1 MSNLLD
7 QFGDVLIKKS
17 DKEADLNIKVVA
29 EDFSDGAKF
38 EWEDYFFEPKAG
50 EKYVIKL
57 LISPGEDE
65 IVHKQVFTNVPNP
78 NGGVFRYALP
88 AGYQDNDPYF
98 VEIIELYKGKK
109 SGDLVSEKKA
119 EMFGK
124 KKQQGCVKIQILQS
138 PVREDIGKIKLMA
151 YQSFGPNAKIAE
163 MIKAKISPSQE
174 QLDAGVEKENI
185 FSIFETSVMHIICK
199 SKMFEG
205 KEGRDLSES
214 LWSTKK
220 TGAYVKLEDGREHQ
234 FTTKDVEN
242 GKIKDE
248 VKPFFEQL
256 IVNLTEN
263 SIYDYFGPK
272 IIGDPRNSEE
282 DEKYLKDCK
291 ERADKA
297 AELLEEMTL
306 EELITLSN
314 KATKKSKEGNIH
326 EESIPD
332 DLQDTVQA
340 SQSTSS
346 QDTVTQNTIDDSDEI
361 AKLL

>member
-1 MSNLLD
+1 ME
-7 QFGDVLIKKS
+7 QFGDVLLKKS
-17 DKEADLNIKVVA
+17 DKETELNVKVVA
-29 EDFSDGAKF
+29 EDFSEGSKF

-65 IVHKQVFTNVPNP
+65 IVHKQVFTNVINP
-78 NGGVFRYALP
+78 NGGTFRYALP
-88 AGYQDNDPYF
+88 AGFQENDAYF
-98 VEIIELYKGKK
+98 TTIIELYKAKK
-109 SGDLVSEKKA
+109 AGDLVAEKKA

-138 PVREDIGKIKLMA
+138 SVREDIGKIKLMA

-174 QLDAGVEKENI
+174 QLDAGAEKENI

-220 TGAYVKLEDGREHQ
+220 TGAYVKLEDGSEHQ
-234 FTTKDVEN
+234 FTTADLVD

-248 VKPFFEQL
+248 VKPFFEKL
-256 IVNLTEN
+256 IANLTEVK
-263 SIYDYFGPK
+263 IYDYFGPK
-272 IIGDPRNSEE
+272 TIGDTRNTEE
-282 DEKYLKDCK
+282 DEKYLKEVK

-297 AELLEEMTL
+297 ADLLMDMSL

-314 KATKKSKEGNIH
+314 KATKKSKEGDIH
-326 EESIPD
+326 AESIPD
-332 DLQDTVQA
+332 ELKGSVQA
-340 SQSTSS
+340 GGSEAKITTAQ
-346 QDTVTQNTIDDSDEI
+346 VDDSDDI
-361 AKLL
+361 AALL